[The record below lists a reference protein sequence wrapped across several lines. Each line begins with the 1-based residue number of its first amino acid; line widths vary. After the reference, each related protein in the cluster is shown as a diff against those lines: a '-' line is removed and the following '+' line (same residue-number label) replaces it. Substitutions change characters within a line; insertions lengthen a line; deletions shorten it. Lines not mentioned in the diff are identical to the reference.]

1 MKKYVKILT
10 VAFFSVALLLTLAIS
25 VGAVTYEPD
34 GSGSSEYLFDASE
47 CNRTVVV
54 NCVDESGNL
63 IKTVTYF
70 TKTGEDDLISLSIYG
85 IDIVAFES
93 DQGALETCKLT
104 WCTGNSLGTYGYI
117 QIEYYFRTSLSKK
130 VMTATVTV
138 RKQEPMEFTVR
149 HFIQKRDQTNFNYK
163 YYSLYDSSSK
173 NVEYLEYVTSSSKT
187 ITGYHLKD
195 GYESS
200 ISGNISY
207 SWRGKSENIPYDT
220 FEYDL
225 CNTPWS
231 EPMESYSKYHEDKDG
246 KVDYCYN
253 RKYYIDY
260 YYDLNEYTISFDV
273 NGGAGAPE
281 SIKKYYDLYIKIPDT
296 IPTRDGY
303 DFVGWGTYASDTS
316 VNYVEGDQF
325 TTNANT
331 TLYAIWDQYDYEF
344 SIYELEV
351 YTPDELLPNQTV
363 TVSVRT
369 DSWDLY
375 DPQSNIPVA
384 LYYDGKLLHT
394 EIIDFAE
401 FGVAYVD
408 FDLNVGSSTGLH
420 TVEVRINWNNK
431 NIEVD
436 PDNNTV
442 STTINVISDS
452 YGFSVEALTGNGR
465 YKEGLEVITSFLV
478 YNNSERKVLPSSGA
492 TADFSVYFYCSN
504 QKVVLEKQTWEELV
518 IPVGESNLVYF
529 RWTVPDG
536 LAGNTIYCE
545 CTVNF
550 AGRLKEG
557 DLTDNVAT
565 LSTVVAT
572 RNESQ
577 TENPPYEAQAPN
589 GFTTASAPSTQT
601 GSAMWSVWEYE
612 NGTFVK
618 RTYGIRV
625 TASSPSVVPG
635 STCETA
641 YYSGGKWTIKS
652 GYGVILEFD
661 PVTIG
666 SLTGYAMPPS
676 GTYTGAQSIYATFPE
691 FRYSADEGSYR
702 ALEYSAGAWRFVEN
716 AGADRNERIHYIPV
730 WFENGNYIIAVNVTD
745 IWTPVGVL
753 TTVRTS
759 NLVSID
765 GNIFDD
771 YYVGG

>member
-1 MKKYVKILT
+1 MKKYLKAFALAGFSIILILIL
-10 VAFFSVALLLTLAIS
+10 ALST
-25 VGAVTYEPD
+25 GAETYEPD
-34 GSGSSEYLFDASE
+34 GGAGSEYLFSASE
-47 CNRTVVV
+47 CNRTLIV

-63 IKTVTYF
+63 IKTISLF
-70 TKTGEDDLISLSIYG
+70 TKKGEDDVTTQALYG
-85 IDIVAFES
+85 YDIIAFRS
-93 DQGALETCKLT
+93 DQGLWETCKIT
-104 WCTGNSLGTYGYI
+104 WCSGTGLAQSCHI
-117 QIEYYFRTSLSKK
+117 QIRYHFRSELSKD
-130 VMTATVTV
+130 VMTVTVTV
-138 RKQEPMEFTVR
+138 RKSEAIQFTVR
-149 HFIQKRDQTNFNYK
+149 HYVQIRQQNSGYT
-163 YYSLYDSSSK
+163 YYSLKESISQTVDYYTYVFSK
-173 NVEYLEYVTSSSKT
+173 ANTYA
-187 ITGYHLKD
+187 GYNLKD
-195 GYESS
+195 GYASN
-200 ISGNISY
+200 ISGNLSYQWMGQYANISY
-207 SWRGKSENIPYDT
+207 DN

-225 CNTPWS
+225 INTDWS
-231 EPMESYSKYHEDKDG
+231 DDMGEYSTYNESKDG
-246 KVDYCYN
+246 KLDYCCN
-253 RKYYIDY
+253 RKYFVDY
-260 YYDLNEYTISFDV
+260 YYDLKIYTVSFDS
-273 NGGAGAPE
+273 NGGLGAPE
-281 SIKKYYDLYIKIPDT
+281 GIKKYYGLYIAIPDT

-303 DFVGWGTYASDTS
+303 DFVGWGTYSSDTS
-316 VNYVEGDQF
+316 VNYVAGDQF
-325 TTNANT
+325 ATDANT
-331 TLYAIWDQYDYEF
+331 TLYAIWNQYDYEF
-344 SIYELEV
+344 SISDLEV
-351 YTPDELLPNQTV
+351 YIPDELFPNQTV

-369 DSWDLY
+369 DCWDRY
-375 DPQSNIPVA
+375 DPQSDIPVA

-394 EIIDFAE
+394 EIIDFAAY
-401 FGVAYVD
+401 GVAYVD

-436 PDNNTV
+436 PNNNTV

-478 YNNSERKVLPSSGA
+478 YNNSERKVLPSSGV
-492 TADFSVYFYCSN
+492 TVEFSVYFYCSN

-601 GSAMWSVWEYE
+601 GSATWSVWEYE

-625 TASSPSVVPG
+625 TASSPSVAPS

-641 YYSGGKWTIKS
+641 YYSGGKWTMKS

-666 SLTGYAMPPS
+666 SLPGYAMPS
-676 GTYTGAQSIYATFPE
+676 SDAYTGAQSIYATFPE

-702 ALEYSAGAWRFVEN
+702 VLEYSAGAWRFVEN
-716 AGADRNERIHYIPV
+716 VGADRNERIHYIPV

-759 NLVSID
+759 NLVIID